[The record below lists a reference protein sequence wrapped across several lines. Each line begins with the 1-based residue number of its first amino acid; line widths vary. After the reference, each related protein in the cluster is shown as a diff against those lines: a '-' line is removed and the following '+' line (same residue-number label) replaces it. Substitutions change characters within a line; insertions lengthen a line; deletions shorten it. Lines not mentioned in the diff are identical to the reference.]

1 MKRGTSMVPKIFKF
15 CKVEDKF
22 KRNNFPFGKVV
33 RIPNGFWN
41 IDPGNK
47 PNLNLKSTWIRVLL

>member
-1 MKRGTSMVPKIFKF
+1 MKRGTSMVPKISKF

-33 RIPNGFWN
+33 RIPNGF
-41 IDPGNK
+41 
-47 PNLNLKSTWIRVLL
+47 